1 VDPEDR
7 PELRRVRRWF
17 FLLPPLLALLIGAG
31 VGLLLRPPSET
42 SGPDPLEIANT
53 TLLSV
58 REQGRQIV
66 FAGRFAAIVTASEN
80 RLGLTA
86 RKTLVLPGQV
96 RYAVDLSRLRRAD
109 LAWDADTAT
118 LTVTLPPLELAGPQ
132 LDFTSAQEY
141 SDGGIVMA
149 FTDAG
154 RIIDEANRRAA
165 QEELTRQARGP
176 LPMSEARNAAARDVA
191 RSFALPLRAAGIE
204 ASVAARFVGPDGH
217 ETASFLDRPLRIEDR
232 IRARNP

>member
-1 VDPEDR
+1 MKK
-7 PELRRVRRWF
+7 WF
-17 FLLPPLLALLIGAG
+17 FLLPPLLALLIGAA
-31 VGLLLRPPSET
+31 VGLLLRPPSDAP
-42 SGPDPLEIANT
+42 GPDATGIANA

-66 FAGRFAAIVTASEN
+66 FVGRFAAIVTASES
-80 RLGLTA
+80 RLGFTA
-86 RKTLVLPGQV
+86 RKTLILPGAV
-96 RYAVDLSRLRRAD
+96 RYAVDLSRMRRAD
-109 LAWDADTAT
+109 LAWDAATAT

-132 LDFTSAQEY
+132 LDFTAAQEY

-149 FTDAG
+149 LTDAE
-154 RIIDEANRRAA
+154 RVIDETNRRAA
-165 QEELTRQARGP
+165 QEELTRQARAP
-176 LPMSEARNAAARDVA
+176 LPMNEARNAALRDVA

-204 ASVAARFVGPDGH
+204 ASVAARFVGPDGR

>member
-1 VDPEDR
+1 
-7 PELRRVRRWF
+7 VRKWF

-31 VGLLLRPPSET
+31 VGLLLRPPSDAPR
-42 SGPDPLEIANT
+42 GPDPVAIANA
-53 TLLSV
+53 TLVSV

-66 FAGRFAAIVTASEN
+66 FVGRFAAVVTASES
-80 RLGLTA
+80 RMGFTA
-86 RKTLVLPGQV
+86 RKTLILPGQV
-96 RYAVDLSRLRRAD
+96 RYAVDLGRMRRAD
-109 LAWDADTAT
+109 LAWDAETTT

-132 LDFTSAQEY
+132 LDFTGAQEY

-149 FTDAG
+149 LTDAG
-154 RIIDEANRRAA
+154 RTIDEANRRAA

-176 LPMSEARNAAARDVA
+176 LPMTEARSAALRDVA

-204 ASVAARFVGPDGH
+204 ASVAARFLGPDGR

-232 IRARNP
+232 IRARTP

>member
-1 VDPEDR
+1 MR
-7 PELRRVRRWF
+7 KWF
-17 FLLPPLLALLIGAG
+17 FLLPPLLALVIGAG
-31 VGLLLRPPSET
+31 LGLLLRPPSDGP
-42 SGPDPLEIANT
+42 SGPDPMGIANT
-53 TLLSV
+53 IMLSV

-66 FAGRFAAIVTASEN
+66 FVGRFAAIVTASES

-86 RKTLVLPGQV
+86 RKTLILPGQV
-96 RYAVDLSRLRRAD
+96 RYAVDLSRLRRTD
-109 LAWDADTAT
+109 LAWDAATTT

-132 LDFTSAQEY
+132 LDFTGAQEY
-141 SDGGIVMA
+141 SDGGIVMVL
-149 FTDAG
+149 TDAG

-165 QEELTRQARGP
+165 QEELTRQARGA
-176 LPMSEARNAAARDVA
+176 LPMSEARNAALRDVA

-204 ASVAARFVGPDGH
+204 ASVTARFVGADGR

>member
-1 VDPEDR
+1 MR
-7 PELRRVRRWF
+7 KWF

-31 VGLLLRPPSET
+31 IGLLLRPPSET
-42 SGPDPLEIANT
+42 PGPDPIAIANA

-58 REQGRQIV
+58 REQSRQIV
-66 FAGRFAAIVTASEN
+66 FAGRFAAIVTGSES
-80 RLGLTA
+80 RLGFTA

-96 RYAVDLSRLRRAD
+96 RYAVDLSRMRRAD
-109 LAWDADTAT
+109 LAWDAATLT

-132 LDFTSAQEY
+132 LDFAGAQEY

-176 LPMSEARNAAARDVA
+176 LPMNEARNAALRDVA

-204 ASVAARFVGPDGH
+204 ASVAARFVGPDGR

>member
-1 VDPEDR
+1 MKK
-7 PELRRVRRWF
+7 WF

-31 VGLLLRPPSET
+31 IGLLLRPPSDAP
-42 SGPDPLEIANT
+42 GPDAMGIANA

-66 FAGRFAAIVTASEN
+66 FVGRFAAVVTASES

-86 RKTLVLPGQV
+86 RKTLILPGQV
-96 RYAVDLSRLRRAD
+96 RYAVDLSRLRRTD
-109 LAWDADTAT
+109 LAWDADTQT
-118 LTVTLPPLELAGPQ
+118 LTVTLPPLEVAGPH
-132 LDFTSAQEY
+132 LDFTGAQEY
-141 SDGGIVMA
+141 SDAGIVMML
-149 FTDAG
+149 TDAG

-165 QEELTRQARGP
+165 QEELTRQARSP
-176 LPMSEARNAAARDVA
+176 LPMTEARNAALRDVA

-204 ASVAARFVGPDGH
+204 ASVAARFVGPNGR